1 MAQHQITCQCE
12 YVFNVE
18 IPEKINLDTEKGRID
33 ELYQG
38 TFLTVVCPSCDTRL
52 KPEFPII
59 IEWPSHRLRLQVIP
73 EFDRSSFYLKY
84 KKGGYPL
91 MEDSELV
98 IGYPE
103 AIDRIMVVHAG
114 LDPLIIEAIK
124 YYLLLKADEA
134 NPQAEL
140 SAWFSGKNGDQLE
153 FHIHG
158 LKADEVAVTILPYRI
173 YEKTLTE
180 YETNPQAEP
189 FPSLRFGPY
198 LSVQNL
204 LRPEIE

>member
-12 YVFNVE
+12 YVFTVD
-18 IPEKINLDTEKGRID
+18 IPEQINLDVEKDRID

-52 KPEFPII
+52 KPEFPIL
-59 IEWPSHRLRLQVIP
+59 IEWPTRQLKLYVIP
-73 EFDRSSFYLKY
+73 EFDRAAFYLKY
-84 KKGGYPL
+84 KKGEYPL
-91 MEDSELV
+91 VKNSELV

-103 AIDRIMVVHAG
+103 AIDRIMVVHTG
-114 LDPLIIEAIK
+114 LDPLVIEAIK
-124 YYLLLKADEA
+124 YYLLLKADET
-134 NPQAEL
+134 NPHAEL

-158 LKADEVAVTILPYRI
+158 LKTDEVAVTLLPYRI

-180 YETNPQAEP
+180 YRANPQAEP
-189 FPSLRFGPY
+189 FVSLRFGPY